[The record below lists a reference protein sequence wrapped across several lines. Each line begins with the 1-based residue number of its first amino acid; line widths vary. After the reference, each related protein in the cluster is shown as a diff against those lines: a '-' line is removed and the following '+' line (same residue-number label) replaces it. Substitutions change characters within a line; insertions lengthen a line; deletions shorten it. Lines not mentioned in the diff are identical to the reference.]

1 MKKLLIG
8 LTIAFFASCTRV
20 FQIPQYPRPQLLE
33 GKFTYNIYFHG
44 KFRGKATFEV
54 IRRDDG
60 YVFSQTTASPLLKDS
75 IYLETNQWLVPDR
88 AFRSTM
94 FTNNRSIMLTEV
106 SYFQDSVKI
115 TRRRGKKSSNRTL
128 HFKGRVFDYAELP
141 YLLPYLY
148 PRNAFFLIPED
159 GKIIDVKID
168 RFTDKDGAIS
178 IDVTSNKGHIEFN
191 YVRKNGQIVLKS
203 IYNADTKTLFNLDKD
218 TMWR

>member
-8 LTIAFFASCTRV
+8 LTIAFFVSCTRV
-20 FQIPQYPRPQLLE
+20 FQVPQYPRPQLLE
-33 GKFTYNIYFHG
+33 GKFTYNIYSHG

-60 YVFSQTTASPLLKDS
+60 YVFSQTSASPLLKDS
-75 IYLETNQWLVPDR
+75 MYLETNQRLVPDR

-106 SYFQDSVKI
+106 AYFQDSVRI
-115 TRRRGKKSSNRTL
+115 THISGKKSSSRTL

-148 PRNAFFLIPED
+148 PKNAFFLIPEE
-159 GKIIDVKID
+159 GRITDVKID
-168 RFTDKDGAIS
+168 RFSEKNGTIS
-178 IDVTSNKGHIEFN
+178 IDVTSSKGHIEFN
-191 YVRKNGQIVLKS
+191 YARKNGQIVLTS
-203 IYNADTKTLFNLDKD
+203 IYNAETKTLFNLNKD
-218 TMWR
+218 TIWR